1 MKKKRKS
8 EPSFSSQVVIITI
21 SVIAIVLIL
30 FNFSNKTKKIPV
42 LDIPIETPSTD
53 IIVYPNSKLG
63 ITTQVSDQ
71 LTYNYIAP
79 DGVSYPEIIEYYKNE
94 MDDRGW
100 DLIVSDDTQAI
111 FEKGDRRVRVWI
123 LYLDVAPGSDVE
135 YIIDYSP

>member
-30 FNFSNKTKKIPV
+30 FNFSNKTEQIPV
-42 LDIPIETPSTD
+42 LDIPIEKPATD

-111 FEKGDRRVRVWI
+111 FEKGDRKVRVWI
-123 LYLDVAPGSDVE
+123 LYLDVRPNTDVE